1 MRLRQTL
8 TVLVAVGLL
17 ALLPAA
23 IGEHYFVHL
32 MANFFI
38 FAILTMSLQ
47 LLIGFSGIL
56 SLGHAAFFGVGAY
69 TAAVLST
76 RFGAPF
82 PLALLGGCII
92 AGLLGLVM
100 SPIIRLREVY
110 FAIAS
115 FAFGIVVSELFV
127 QWKSVTG
134 GHDGLIMIPVAT
146 IGPLSLDTPSKFYY
160 LALGFVAL
168 EYLLLSGLMG
178 SVFGRALGAMRQ
190 NEQAARGVG
199 LDLTSLKVVT
209 IVVAAVSTGLA
220 GGLYAHLYGSISPQT
235 FDWSQSINLL
245 TMVVIGGGAGLGG
258 VLAATFLLLLLPEY
272 FRAAAEYSTLI
283 NGAVLTLSLVVFPRG
298 LGGIFDA
305 FSAMLSKYRQS
316 RPVIADAPS
325 RAATPE
331 R

>member
-1 MRLRQTL
+1 MSLRHILTTL
-8 TVLVAVGLL
+8 LSAGLL
-17 ALLPAA
+17 ALLPVAL
-23 IGEHYFVHL
+23 GQHYFVHL

-38 FAILTMSLQ
+38 FAMLTMSLQ
-47 LLIGFSGIL
+47 LLVGFSGIL
-56 SLGHAAFFGVGAY
+56 SLGHAAFFGIGAY
-69 TAAVLST
+69 TAAVLSI

-82 PLALLGGCII
+82 PLALVGGCII

-115 FAFGIVVSELFV
+115 FGIVVSELFV
-127 QWKSVTG
+127 QWKSLTG
-134 GHDGLIMIPVAT
+134 GHDGLIMIPVAS
-146 IGPLSLDTPSKFYY
+146 IGPLTFDTPSKFYY
-160 LALGFVAL
+160 LALGFVVL

-209 IVVAAVSTGLA
+209 IVIAAISAGLA

-235 FDWSQSINLL
+235 FDWSQSINLW
-245 TMVVIGGGAGLGG
+245 TRVVIGGGAGLGG
-258 VLAATFLLLLLPEY
+258 VLGATFLLLLLPEY

-283 NGAVLTLSLVVFPRG
+283 NGVILTLSLVVFPHG

-305 FSAMLSKYRQS
+305 LSAVFGRYPR
-316 RPVIADAPS
+316 RPETAGASNGATAP
-325 RAATPE
+325 E
-331 R
+331 G